1 MYVARTQEEILKEL
15 QSWSKSAESKV
26 EGSFSYDVFS
36 TNAIE
41 FQKLELELEESY
53 RAAFGDTA
61 TNEYLEMRAA
71 EHGVIRRE
79 ATKAVGELDV
89 TGTGLIKAG
98 AIFQTAKDTK
108 FIAVTDT
115 EIVSSGTVKVE
126 AVNAGASGNVAANTI
141 NKIPLNIVG
150 IQSVNNPEPTVD
162 GYDEETD
169 EELRERYLMK
179 VRFPATSGNAAHY
192 VQWSLEISGVG
203 AASCIR
209 CWNGRGSVLVLIVDT
224 DFNPANDELIERVAE
239 HIETRRPIGVEVTV
253 QAAEPITVNI
263 SANVL
268 GTLDLD
274 AFKAGVTKYF
284 RQLML
289 GRFVNYTSVES
300 YSQIMEIPAGAVTRA
315 MIGSIIEVEGGADY
329 NYDSLKLNGN
339 AADIALTV
347 SQIPQLGTC
356 TFNVTQTITG

>member
-15 QSWSKSAESKV
+15 QGWSNSAESRV
-26 EGSFSYDVFS
+26 EGTFSQDIFA

-41 FQKLELELEESY
+41 FQKVELELAEAYRES
-53 RAAFGDTA
+53 FGDTA
-61 TNEYLEMRAA
+61 TKEYLEMRAR
-71 EHGVIRRE
+71 EHGIIRRE

-98 AIFQTAKDTK
+98 ALFQTAKDTK
-108 FIAVTDT
+108 FVAVTDT
-115 EIVSSGTVKVE
+115 EIITSGKIEIE

-150 IQSVNNPEPTVD
+150 IQAVNNPEPTVD
-162 GYDEETD
+162 GYDEEDD
-169 EELRERYLMK
+169 ETLRDRYLMK
-179 VRFPATSGNAAHY
+179 VRYPATSGNPNHY
-192 VQWSLEISGVG
+192 VQWSLEVSGVG
-203 AASCIR
+203 AASVVR

-224 DFNPANDELIERVAE
+224 DFNPANDELIERVTE

-274 AFKAGVTKYF
+274 AFKTGVTKYF

-289 GRFVNYTSVES
+289 GRFVDYTAVES
-300 YSQIMEIPAGAVTRA
+300 YEAILEIPAGAVTRA

-329 NYDSLKLNGN
+329 NYDSLKLNDN

-356 TFNVTQTITG
+356 TFSVTQTITG